1 MGNTKDEWA
10 LGVIYYKGNPPIILN
25 IITRTI
31 METTAEILEKAR
43 QRANEMGLP
52 YKGALLPME
61 AYRVLQESVQ
71 AQLVD
76 VRSRA
81 ELDWVGRIPGA
92 TEIELRS
99 YPNMQPNPHFLNQL
113 TESVDKTLPVLFI
126 CRSGARSNQAAMIA
140 SQADFTDCYNILEGF
155 EGDKDENGH
164 RGKDSG
170 WKAAGLPWV
179 QS

>member
-1 MGNTKDEWA
+1 
-10 LGVIYYKGNPPIILN
+10 
-25 IITRTI
+25 
-31 METTAEILEKAR
+31 METTATILETAQ
-43 QRANEMGLP
+43 QRAREVDLP
-52 YKGALLPME
+52 YKGALLPIE
-61 AYRVLQESVQ
+61 AYRVLQESMQ

-99 YPNMQPNPHFLNQL
+99 YPGMQPNPGFLDQL
-113 TESVDKTLPVLFI
+113 AEQVDKTLPILFI
-126 CRSGARSNQAAMIA
+126 CRSGARSNQAAAMA
-140 SQADFTDCYNILEGF
+140 SQTDFTDCYNILEGF
-155 EGDKDENGH
+155 EGDKDESGH
-164 RGKDSG
+164 RGKASG

>member
-1 MGNTKDEWA
+1 
-10 LGVIYYKGNPPIILN
+10 
-25 IITRTI
+25 
-31 METTAEILEKAR
+31 METTAEILKKAH
-43 QRANEMGLP
+43 QRAEEMELP

-61 AYRVLQESVQ
+61 AYRILQESMQ

-92 TEIELRS
+92 MEIELRS
-99 YPNMQPNPHFLNQL
+99 YPGMQPNPAFLDQL
-113 TESVDKTLPVLFI
+113 ASQADKSLPVLFI
-126 CRSGARSNQAAMIA
+126 CRSGSRSNQAAIMA
-140 SQADFTDCYNILEGF
+140 TQSGFSDCYNVLEGF
-155 EGDKDENGH
+155 EGDRDEHGQ

-170 WKAAGLPWV
+170 WKAAGLPWE

>member
-1 MGNTKDEWA
+1 
-10 LGVIYYKGNPPIILN
+10 
-25 IITRTI
+25 
-31 METTAEILEKAR
+31 METTAAILEKAQ
-43 QRANEMGLP
+43 QRAQELGLP

-61 AYRVLQESVQ
+61 AYRVLQEHTQ

-99 YPNMQPNPHFLNQL
+99 YPNMQPNPSFLDQL
-113 TESVDKTLPVLFI
+113 TQQVDKTLPVLFI
-126 CRSGARSNQAAMIA
+126 CRSGARSNQAAAMA
-140 SQADFTDCYNILEGF
+140 TDMDFAECYNILEGF
-155 EGDKDENGH
+155 EGDRDEQGH
-164 RGKDSG
+164 RGNASG

>member
-1 MGNTKDEWA
+1 
-10 LGVIYYKGNPPIILN
+10 
-25 IITRTI
+25 
-31 METTAEILEKAR
+31 METLAAILEKAQ
-43 QRANEMGLP
+43 QRAQQLGLP

-61 AYRVLQESVQ
+61 AYRVLQEHAQ

-99 YPNMQPNPHFLNQL
+99 YPGMQPNPDFLDQL
-113 TESVDKTLPVLFI
+113 SDQIDKNLPVLFI
-126 CRSGARSNQAAMIA
+126 CRSGARSNQAAAMA
-140 SQADFTDCYNILEGF
+140 TDMDFAECYNILEGF
-155 EGDKDENGH
+155 EGDRDENGQ
-164 RGKDSG
+164 RGKASG

>member
-1 MGNTKDEWA
+1 
-10 LGVIYYKGNPPIILN
+10 
-25 IITRTI
+25 
-31 METTAEILEKAR
+31 METTAAILEKAQ
-43 QRANEMGLP
+43 QRAKEMGLP

-61 AYRVLQESVQ
+61 AYRVLQES
-71 AQLVD
+71 AHAHLVD

-99 YPNMQPNPHFLNQL
+99 YPGMHPNLGFLDQL
-113 TESVDKTLPVLFI
+113 TGQVDKSLPVLFI
-126 CRSGARSNQAAMIA
+126 CRSGARSNQAAAIA
-140 SQADFTDCYNILEGF
+140 SGADFTDCYNILEGF
-155 EGDKDENGH
+155 EGDKDEHGH
-164 RGKDSG
+164 RGKASG

>member
-1 MGNTKDEWA
+1 
-10 LGVIYYKGNPPIILN
+10 
-25 IITRTI
+25 
-31 METTAEILEKAR
+31 METTTAILEKAQ
-43 QRANEMGLP
+43 QRVKEMRLP

-61 AYRVLQESVQ
+61 AYRVLQESAE

-92 TEIELRS
+92 TEIELHS
-99 YPNMQPNPHFLNQL
+99 YPGMQPNPDFLDQL
-113 TESVDKTLPVLFI
+113 TGQVDKTRPVLFL
-126 CRSGARSNQAAMIA
+126 CRSGARSNQAAVMA
-140 SQADFTDCYNILEGF
+140 SQADFADCYNILEGF
-155 EGDKDENGH
+155 EGDKDENGR
-164 RGKDSG
+164 RGKISG

>member
-1 MGNTKDEWA
+1 
-10 LGVIYYKGNPPIILN
+10 
-25 IITRTI
+25 
-31 METTAEILEKAR
+31 METTTAILEKAQ
-43 QRANEMGLP
+43 QRIKEMGLP

-61 AYRVLQESVQ
+61 AYRVLQESAE

-99 YPNMQPNPHFLNQL
+99 YPGMQPNPNFLDQL
-113 TESVDKTLPVLFI
+113 TGQVDKTHPVLFL
-126 CRSGARSNQAAMIA
+126 CRSGVRSNQAAVMA

-155 EGDKDENGH
+155 EGDKDESGH
-164 RGKDSG
+164 RGSASG